1 MNARTPATGRRRLV
15 AAAFAGPAAAWFA
28 HLLVAYLLV
37 PVACDAGSRLVLHL
51 LSAGAVAISVAT
63 LLVALRAVRRDPHSG
78 DRGETLV
85 LAQGAMFLLALLA
98 GWLAIGLVEPC
109 S

>member
-1 MNARTPATGRRRLV
+1 MNARTPATGRQRLV
-15 AAAFAGPAAAWFA
+15 AAAFAAPAAVWFT

-51 LSAGAVAISVAT
+51 VSAGAVAISVAA
-63 LLVALRAVRRDPHSG
+63 LIVARRAVRRDPRSG
-78 DRGETLV
+78 DRRETLV
-85 LAQGAMFLLALLA
+85 VAQGGMFLLALLV
-98 GWLAIGLVEPC
+98 GWLAIGLVDPC